1 MFIFPE
7 INQPKEK
14 QPQVVTTSCLL
25 TSDGHVQMYDKKV
38 SKKRQAEEAKQKR
51 KDECE
56 QRKAAKEQQK
66 NKAVES
72 GQEMELER
80 EEPEF
85 EHVVEREIGST
96 YNQKNHPQKK

>member
-1 MFIFPE
+1 M
-7 INQPKEK
+7 
-14 QPQVVTTSCLL
+14 
-25 TSDGHVQMYDKKV
+25 
-38 SKKRQAEEAKQKR
+38 
-51 KDECE
+51 KDECD
-56 QRKAAKEQQK
+56 QGKAAKEQQK

-96 YNQKNHPQKK
+96 YDQKNHPQKK